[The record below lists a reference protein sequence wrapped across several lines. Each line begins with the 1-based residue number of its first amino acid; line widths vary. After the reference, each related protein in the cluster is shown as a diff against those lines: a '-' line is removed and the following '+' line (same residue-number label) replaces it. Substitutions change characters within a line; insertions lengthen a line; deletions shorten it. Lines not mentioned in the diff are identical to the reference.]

1 MMHVSPGMP
10 PDGIAGSSCCA
21 VVWPA
26 ICIFGCFTL
35 RLGLSL
41 MGCFWRRGLRVAQ
54 VMNIS
59 CVSPVQVKMPE
70 NQL

>member
-1 MMHVSPGMP
+1 MHVPPGMP
-10 PDGIAGSSCCA
+10 SDGVAGSGCCA
-21 VVWPA
+21 VIWPA
-26 ICIFGCFTL
+26 ICISDCFTL

-41 MGCFWRRGLRVAQ
+41 MGCLWRGGLRVAQ

-59 CVSPVQVKMPE
+59 CVSPVQVKMPQ